1 MVIYY
6 RIFHLEKIIVFILKK
21 WDIRIRYSLGVLN
34 SLTFC
39 IKWIQMTFAKLLLHI
54 KGDMM
59 AHSIGK
65 IENVR
70 LMN

>member
-1 MVIYY
+1 M
-6 RIFHLEKIIVFILKK
+6 KIIVFILKK
-21 WDIRIRYSLGVLN
+21 WHILSLFAWR
-34 SLTFC
+34 SKFSTFC

-59 AHSIGK
+59 ANSIGK